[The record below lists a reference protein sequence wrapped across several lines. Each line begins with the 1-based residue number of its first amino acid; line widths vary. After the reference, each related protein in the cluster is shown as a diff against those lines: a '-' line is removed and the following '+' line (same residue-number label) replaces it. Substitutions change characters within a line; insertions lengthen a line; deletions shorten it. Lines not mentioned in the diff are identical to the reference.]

1 MTHRL
6 ALQTVTL
13 AFLACS
19 CASKPPPQGGHVHKH
34 HHGGTLVHRFE
45 QAAKMMKTVAKGGMP
60 NMPGMGPMPP
70 GMRPPK
76 KAAKPQ
82 GKQQRRS
89 GNPAKRSQ
97 APAVEAAQG
106 SAFGKP
112 KAEGAFGE
120 LSGPDQEALQRM
132 LGNR

>member
-1 MTHRL
+1 QERKQSKLLNGSRRL
-6 ALQTVTL
+6 RIARGAGVTVTDVNQL
-13 AFLACS
+13 IA
-19 CASKPPPQGGHVHKH
+19 
-34 HHGGTLVHRFE
+34 RFE
-45 QAAKMMKTVAKGGMP
+45 QAAKMMKTVAKGGVP
-60 NMPGMGPMPP
+60 QMPGMGPMP
-70 GMRPPK
+70 GMRQPK
-76 KAAKPQ
+76 KAVQKA

-89 GNPAKRSQ
+89 GNPAKRT
-97 APAVEAAQG
+97 ADPAQPAAAQG